1 MIIRDSETAFLNAI
15 KSGLNADEYMYM
27 YSDEKVDYFKH
38 IQTRKYEKVE
48 YQNELWQIPCLMSK
62 LKIPLLILFFIRD
75 NLIKSD
81 KFLILKILTMTNILL
96 KNEKPLF

>member
-1 MIIRDSETAFLNAI
+1 MIIRDSETSFLNAI